1 MRIQPNVLGNVYF
14 LLVAIESSLC
24 MPTIMLLKKEILLG
38 KILTMLEELPVP
50 LFKVANFA
58 TCSVNN

>member
-1 MRIQPNVLGNVYF
+1 MRIQPNVLGDVYF

-38 KILTMLEELPVP
+38 KIPTLLVELLVP

-58 TCSVNN
+58 TCLMKN